1 MQLLAAVLF
10 MGLVIT
16 TLHLEVPLLLSI
28 HIELIF
34 FLLVVGQT
42 AYGVFLQEKQKLS
55 FSHPIVLPLLLVS
68 LYALAP
74 LLSSFFSD
82 QLWILQDGEYKS
94 LVKILLLA
102 PCLYYLLIRPKNRD
116 LLLNAIIFFYCVLGV
131 YFLYRY
137 FVLGEARE
145 YDGRP
150 LLSIRHGDPNF
161 LCTFFAMMVP
171 LALMQAWRAVIDKKN
186 FQVFLHLVAALF
198 LVICAFVTQSRMG
211 ILALLVGLGF
221 LLTRRFSNSPKVA
234 AVKVAAA
241 VCFLAMVSAIALEGS
256 LAHRFSDINDKSSAD
271 RLLTYENG
279 FKVFAENPFF
289 GSGMHKARDFFFAN
303 SKYPHFQSE
312 FKPLEVHNTY
322 LNVLAEL
329 GVVGFVAFAAILIWA
344 WLAVWRSQN
353 PERYFLITS
362 YFILA
367 AASLT
372 VGISYKDLVL
382 LHLFVLAALAQ
393 QKKDRAL

>member
-1 MQLLAAVLF
+1 MQLISAVLF

-28 HIELIF
+28 HIELIL

-42 AYGVFLQEKQKLS
+42 AYSILIKEKQKLS

-68 LYALAP
+68 LYAIAP
-74 LLSSFFSD
+74 LLSSLFSD
-82 QLWILQDGEYKS
+82 GLWILQDGEYKS

-102 PCLYYLLIRPKNRD
+102 PCLYYLLIQPKNRD

-137 FVLGEARE
+137 FILGEARE

-171 LALMQAWRAVIDKKN
+171 LALMQAWRSVLANKN
-186 FQVFLHLVAALF
+186 LQVFLQMAAAAF
-198 LVICAFVTQSRMG
+198 LIVCAFITQSRMG
-211 ILALLVGLGF
+211 ILALLAGLAF
-221 LLTRRFSNSPKVA
+221 LLTRKFSNSPKVA

-241 VCFLAMVSAIALEGS
+241 VCFVAMVSVIALDGS

-303 SKYPHFQSE
+303 SQYPQFQSE

-322 LNVLAEL
+322 LNVAAEL
-329 GVVGFVAFAAILIWA
+329 GAIGFMAFAAILIWA
-344 WLAVWRSQN
+344 WLSVWRSQN
-353 PERYFLITS
+353 PERYFLVTS

-393 QKKDRAL
+393 PKKEQVL